1 MLFIIILE
9 ILVLVVI
16 LNYRLKIKEIR
27 IQKGIYQKDLAE
39 KIGISSNYLSELE
52 HNKFDIRFGLLL
64 KIAKELNVNVK
75 DLYENI
81 E

>member
-1 MLFIIILE
+1 M
-9 ILVLVVI
+9 
-16 LNYRLKIKEIR
+16 NYRLKIKEIR
-27 IQKGIYQKDLAE
+27 TQKGIHQKDLAD

-64 KIAKELNVNVK
+64 EIAKELNVDVK
-75 DLYENI
+75 DLYEEI